1 MENTYYHSDHETAR
15 RPQTFR
21 EIKATA
27 RENLLGN
34 YKYIIIIA
42 LFIQIVGS
50 LFNSFFTPAGA
61 QPNIM
66 QYAIYY
72 MATFIITLLINLFY
86 AGVYAMHLKA
96 GRGETVSYADLN
108 YALKNGTNRF
118 LGVSLVM
125 AILSFMVQIPGLL
138 LRQQLFAALDNGLT
152 YMANVNCHHCL
163 YRSHAGIFL
172 CLFSFDRQSPDG
184 CHPGIVCQLAIYEG
198 QQEAPVFP
206 VLILYRTLVAVYSD
220 IYDCLLMGAAIYG
233 TEHGCVVRNN
243 SPARTH

>member
-152 YMANVNCHHCL
+152 YMANVNGVL
-163 YRSHAGIFL
+163 VM
-172 CLFSFDRQSPDG
+172 DV
-184 CHPGIVCQLAIYEG
+184 PGLVETNINYCIMML
-198 QQEAPVFP
+198 
-206 VLILYRTLVAVYSD
+206 LI
-220 IYDCLLMGAAIYG
+220 
-233 TEHGCVVRNN
+233 
-243 SPARTH
+243 